1 MNALG
6 EVLAEF
12 ARRGIRLRVVGT
24 GVKVV
29 KLSPKAALDKNLLA
43 RARAVKDGIIS
54 MLSRRPAT
62 CSKECYEVEP
72 GCWIHRPWAGC
83 TTTRTP
89 AAETSREMAELVCWH
104 CLGRKRCN
112 CANCQEPDDACGV
125 CAGAGLVRGRV
136 Q

>member
-1 MNALG
+1 LSALA

-24 GVKVV
+24 TAKVV

-43 RARAVKDGIIS
+43 RARAVKDGIIG

-83 TTTRTP
+83 TTTRGP
-89 AAETSREMAELVCWH
+89 AVEAYRDVVELVCWH

-112 CANCQEPDDACGV
+112 CANCQEPDDTCAV
-125 CAGAGLVRGRV
+125 CSGAGLVRGTV